1 MPNPL
6 GVFLC
11 HEHACEAIGEAL
23 HVLINCCMH
32 EIVLLHAR
40 LRDRIF
46 ASVADAPKTR
56 VIANLLP
63 ALHT

>member
-11 HEHACEAIGEAL
+11 YEHACEAIGEAL

-32 EIVLLHAR
+32 EIVL
-40 LRDRIF
+40 
-46 ASVADAPKTR
+46 
-56 VIANLLP
+56 
-63 ALHT
+63 